1 MVHFCN
7 AEDTPKNTPS
17 YLVLDSFDDM
27 TEIQM
32 KEFQFLIVTQTTK
45 EHDTGHRGL
54 TGDRLVLR
62 KPAFG
67 VVLAKDEQGVT
78 DWVLERGTN
87 KFSPITYR
95 ITRLNMVKATLTAT
109 VE

>member
-1 MVHFCN
+1 MVAFCN
-7 AEDTPKNTPS
+7 SADMPKNIPS

-27 TEIQM
+27 TEVQM
-32 KEFQFLIVTQTTK
+32 KEFQFLIVTQITK
-45 EHDTGHRGL
+45 EHDTGHRSLG
-54 TGDRLVLR
+54 GDRIVLQ

-67 VVLAKDEQGVT
+67 VVLAKDEQGVS
-78 DWVLERGTN
+78 DWVIDRGTN